1 MTLINYI
8 KLINDSFKDLTV
20 LKTLD
25 ILWKINRRIFCNLT
39 FIANCAKIHL
49 IILTAA
55 NVSAVVALHSPT
67 PYLIMMS
74 VVKRSRI
81 VYCLHWQIYWSF
93 NGLRANCSVL
103 HRRGSWLLTAGFEW
117 CRRIQLNSG
126 DIRGYSVSQPPLDDI
141 MECLLYRFT
150 VSSWWIWEIEK
161 SLLAAAHDR
170 QTDTRRD
177 KSPDGM

>member
-1 MTLINYI
+1 MTLINYS
-8 KLINDSFKDLTV
+8 KLINDSFKDFTV

-39 FIANCAKIHL
+39 FIANCANTHL

-55 NVSAVVALHSPT
+55 NVSAAVALHSPT

-103 HRRGSWLLTAGFEW
+103 HRRAGFEW